1 MRNQWPMAKV
11 IVIYKSN
18 DGHVRT
24 VKFVLE
30 ITNLIRMVLNI
41 WFVRFTWNRYCPKT
55 MRYDSPMEKQT
66 AYIIK
71 TMSHL
76 EGSHIFIV
84 ESRELWTSQIFDFD
98 SFDKQLCYCTCLREM
113 FEVSFLRGKYNQRQV
128 APLVPSIVF
137 CILLWD
143 S

>member
-30 ITNLIRMVLNI
+30 ITNLIRLVRPIYMKQVLSENDE
-41 WFVRFTWNRYCPKT
+41 VRFPDGET
-55 MRYDSPMEKQT
+55 DS
-66 AYIIK
+66 I
-71 TMSHL
+71 
-76 EGSHIFIV
+76 
-84 ESRELWTSQIFDFD
+84 
-98 SFDKQLCYCTCLREM
+98 
-113 FEVSFLRGKYNQRQV
+113 YNQDNE
-128 APLVPSIVF
+128 S
-137 CILLWD
+137 